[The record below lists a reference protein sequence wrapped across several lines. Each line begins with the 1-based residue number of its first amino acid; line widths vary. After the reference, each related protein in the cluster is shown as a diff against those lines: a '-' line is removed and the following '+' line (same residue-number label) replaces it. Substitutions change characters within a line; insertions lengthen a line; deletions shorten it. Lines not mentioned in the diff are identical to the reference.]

1 MMLKT
6 PYSKSNKKMCENE
19 IENTLEIFEVICN
32 LNVSFWIMIQKYIK
46 IYDIEIN
53 QETKCSM
60 RFFSKLLI
68 CTNE

>member
-46 IYDIEIN
+46 NYDIEIN
-53 QETKCSM
+53 HGVTTIKVL
-60 RFFSKLLI
+60 FKI
-68 CTNE
+68 TNLN